1 MDLALIDLRLG
12 HGESGLALE
21 VAIRQRLG
29 LPIGMLTGRGDEMD
43 KNIGLETGADDYGMK
58 PFNPRALIAR
68 LRDCAA
74 QGGPAPALPDR
85 TGSQVLAFGQMVLDL
100 RRRELMGPRAWRLC

>member
-12 HGESGLALE
+12 HGESGLALA

-68 LRDCAA
+68 LRAGLRRA
-74 QGGPAPALPDR
+74 GGGPRLRCR
-85 TGSQVLAFGQMVLDL
+85 TGRAVRCWPLA
-100 RRRELMGPRAWRLC
+100 RWSWI